1 MLTRIALIVAIL
13 AGLAVGGLNFTK
25 IKEKVLTLQDNLK
38 KQTERADTA
47 EKDRDQF
54 HKDLDK
60 TTAELKQTKTTLEAT
75 TTELA
80 TTKKDLE
87 KTATELATT
96 KNTLEKTSEELKGT
110 SQELSRFKGTGYTVE
125 QIIAFGKENKRLT
138 EALATSQF
146 ETTLLNQKK
155 KELQNELDHYKHP
168 DIEPPLPAKL
178 IGKVLV
184 ADPKWNFVVLNLG
197 QAQGVTPYCTL
208 LVNRNGAL
216 VAKVQVTSVQQN
228 QSIANVLPGWQ
239 LGEVLE
245 GDSVIPANPS
255 AS

>member
-38 KQTERADTA
+38 KQTERADSA
-47 EKDRDQF
+47 EKERDQY

-75 TTELA
+75 TTELN

-87 KTATELATT
+87 KTSSELATT

-138 EALATSQF
+138 EALATSEF
-146 ETTLLNQKK
+146 DNKLLNQKK
-155 KELQNELDHYKHP
+155 KELENELTHYKHP
-168 DIEPPLPAKL
+168 DIEPVLDAK
-178 IGKVLV
+178 IKGKVLV
-184 ADPKWNFVVLNLG
+184 ADPKWNFVVLDLG
-197 QAQGVTPYCTL
+197 QAQGVTKYCTL

-228 QSIANVLPGWQ
+228 QCIANVLPGWQ

-245 GDSVIPANPS
+245 GDSVIPANP

>member
-25 IKEKVLTLQDNLK
+25 IKEKIVTLQTHLAE
-38 KQTERADTA
+38 QTQRADKA
-47 EKDRDQF
+47 ESERDKF

-75 TTELA
+75 TTELND
-80 TTKKDLE
+80 TKKNLE
-87 KTATELATT
+87 KTSTELATT
-96 KNTLEKTSEELKGT
+96 KTTLEKTSEELKG
-110 SQELSRFKGTGYTVE
+110 SQQELSTFKATGYTPT
-125 QIIAFGKENKRLT
+125 QILAFGKENKRLT
-138 EALATSQF
+138 EGLATS
-146 ETTLLNQKK
+146 EGENRILNGKVRD
-155 KELQNELDHYKHP
+155 LRNELAHYKQP
-168 DIEPPLPAKL
+168 DVEPAEPAKL

-197 QAQGVTPYCTL
+197 EAQGVLNHYTF

-216 VAKVQVTSVQQN
+216 VAKVQVTSVQKDQC
-228 QSIANVLPGWQ
+228 IANVMPGWQ
-239 LGEVLE
+239 LGEIIE

-255 AS
+255 S

>member
-80 TTKKDLE
+80 STKKDLE

-125 QIIAFGKENKRLT
+125 
-138 EALATSQF
+138 
-146 ETTLLNQKK
+146 
-155 KELQNELDHYKHP
+155 
-168 DIEPPLPAKL
+168 
-178 IGKVLV
+178 
-184 ADPKWNFVVLNLG
+184 
-197 QAQGVTPYCTL
+197 
-208 LVNRNGAL
+208 
-216 VAKVQVTSVQQN
+216 
-228 QSIANVLPGWQ
+228 
-239 LGEVLE
+239 
-245 GDSVIPANPS
+245 
-255 AS
+255 